1 MSTGEGMRHL
11 PSGDSPMNTSKNTRP
26 APCMTIRFTTDK
38 NGRRIAQERV
48 GSRWVRIDADEA
60 EFLVATGAAVRGA

>member
-1 MSTGEGMRHL
+1 
-11 PSGDSPMNTSKNTRP
+11 MNTSKNPRP
-26 APCMTIRFTTDK
+26 NACMTICFTTDK